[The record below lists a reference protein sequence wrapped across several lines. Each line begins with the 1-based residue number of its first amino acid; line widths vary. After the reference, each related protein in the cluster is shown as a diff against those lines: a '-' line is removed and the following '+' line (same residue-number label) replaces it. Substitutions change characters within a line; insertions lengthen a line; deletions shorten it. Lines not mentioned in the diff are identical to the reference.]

1 MHASPDILKIAH
13 NTMSFE
19 THASTTPLMQIRLS
33 VRVRTT
39 LFVQKNSVTGSHKR
53 LIPRVA
59 YLISP
64 GRIYVYPK
72 PTLALALFLLQAERD
87 EVPRGICL
95 YINQTSSIDT

>member
-13 NTMSFE
+13 KTMSFE
-19 THASTTPLMQIRLS
+19 RMLRPPPLMQIRLS

-64 GRIYVYPK
+64 GRIHVSLSLV
-72 PTLALALFLLQAERD
+72 LAL
-87 EVPRGICL
+87 
-95 YINQTSSIDT
+95 